1 MRKKRSTPVIAT
13 QPGKGPRGPFP
24 ELSVTGEDVPQD
36 PPEDGEESDESGKF
50 EPEAGDNS
58 LVVRL
63 GDCRKCQHNLSA
75 NADLILVNAL
85 KYSYAALADNI
96 NSNTTVEAQ
105 VSRSIPINGAQLVT
119 LLLRLQALGA
129 PPSPINTGPL
139 GGLVWFPQD
148 VNFFTNPNPDPDPAE
163 IWKGRAS
170 PAEIGAYFMTAT
182 AHAYKLW
189 QRSKVNQKQCCKKHV
204 LNQSPIRKR
213 VTVWLGS
220 TKKKITV

>member
-1 MRKKRSTPVIAT
+1 MRKKRSTPVIAS

-24 ELSVTGEDVPQD
+24 ELGVLGEDLPEDPPPDTGEGDD
-36 PPEDGEESDESGKF
+36 LSEFK
-50 EPEAGDNS
+50 PEAGDNS

-63 GDCRKCQHNLSA
+63 GDCRKCQQNLSA

-96 NSNTTVEAQ
+96 NSNTTVESH
-105 VSRSIPINGAQLVT
+105 VSRMIPINAQQLIA
-119 LLLRLQALGA
+119 LLIRLEALGGT
-129 PPSPINTGPL
+129 PPTNTGPL

-148 VNFFTNPNPDPDPAE
+148 VNFFTNPNPTPDPRE
-163 IWKGRAS
+163 LWKGRAS

-189 QRSKVNQKQCCKKHV
+189 QRSKVNQKNCCKKHV
-204 LNQSPIRKR
+204 LNQNPLRKR

-220 TKKKITV
+220 AKKKITV